1 MVTRRSPTS
10 SRASST
16 SLRAQR
22 SNPFF
27 LYAARWIASRSLPS
41 GAHSRDPV
49 ARNDDAGGGS
59 PRYRA
64 MASRAELMP
73 GLSPD
78 EAAKAAVA
86 AVHAAR
92 AELRALVEATPPAP
106 AELVE
111 ATRQQLIT
119 VRASAIAAAMRNLE
133 TRISEEG
140 KAVSL
145 YLIAEW
151 ILADATLT
159 HGDVPPIEHAV
170 ADAYRA
176 RLLAQRMVAEA
187 RDLLAQAKGIP
198 EGN

>member
-1 MVTRRSPTS
+1 MVTRRS
-10 SRASST
+10 ST
-16 SLRAQR
+16 SLRAPSTSLRTPSTSSRAQR

-27 LYAARWIASRSLPS
+27 TLRRNGLLRS
-41 GAHSRDPV
+41 
-49 ARNDDAGGGS
+49 ARNDGRRDGL
-59 PRYRA
+59 PRYRT

-111 ATRQQLIT
+111 ARRQQLVT
-119 VRASAIAAAMRNLE
+119 VQASAIAAAMRNLE

-145 YLIAEW
+145 YVIAEW

-170 ADAYRA
+170 ADAYQA

-187 RDLLAQAKGIP
+187 RDLLAQAKESP
-198 EGN
+198 ERN

>member
-1 MVTRRSPTS
+1 
-10 SRASST
+10 
-16 SLRAQR
+16 
-22 SNPFF
+22 
-27 LYAARWIASRSLPS
+27 
-41 GAHSRDPV
+41 
-49 ARNDDAGGGS
+49 
-59 PRYRA
+59 

-73 GLSPD
+73 EPSPD

-92 AELRALVEATPPAP
+92 AELRALVAATPPAP

-119 VRASAIAAAMRNLE
+119 VQASAIAAAMRNLE
-133 TRISEEG
+133 TRIFEEG

-145 YLIAEW
+145 YVIAEW

-170 ADAYRA
+170 ADAYQA

-187 RDLLAQAKGIP
+187 RDLLAQAKESP
-198 EGN
+198 ERN

>member
-1 MVTRRSPTS
+1 MSEP
-10 SRASST
+10 
-16 SLRAQR
+16 
-22 SNPFF
+22 
-27 LYAARWIASRSLPS
+27 
-41 GAHSRDPV
+41 
-49 ARNDDAGGGS
+49 
-59 PRYRA
+59 
-64 MASRAELMP
+64 
-73 GLSPD
+73 SPD

-111 ATRQQLIT
+111 ARRQQLIT
-119 VRASAIAAAMRNLE
+119 VQAPAIAAAMRNLE

-159 HGDVPPIEHAV
+159 HGDVPAIEHAV
-170 ADAYRA
+170 ADAYQA

-187 RDLLAQAKGIP
+187 RDLLAQAKESP
-198 EGN
+198 ERN